1 MSKTVLMVGTF
12 DTKGQEYK
20 FCKELI
26 EARGLNVLTI
36 DTGILGEPG
45 FEPDVSAQAVAE
57 AAGTTLQALRDAN
70 DRGSAVVAMS
80 KGAAKIAVEM
90 LAEGKFNGAFSMGGT
105 GGSSLAAAVYAA
117 LPVGLPKVLI
127 STAAAGDVSPYV
139 GVKDVT
145 MMYSI
150 VDVAGLNSISRQI
163 FSNGVGAIYGMVTQ
177 DPPPAGEERPLVT
190 ASMYGVTTPCVT
202 RVRESLEE
210 AGYEVLVF
218 HATGSGGKSMEAL
231 ISGGYIKGVADITTH
246 ENMDDE
252 VHGIHGAGPE
262 RMKAAAA
269 VGIPQIVSMGALDIG
284 TYGPMDS
291 VPTRYKDRNLHVHN
305 ASVTIMESSAEERVA
320 VGKRMVEK
328 LNKAV
333 GPTVVYLPLKG
344 ISMMDNDGMPFYSP
358 EAREDLFNVFR
369 KGLDQSKVE
378 LVELD
383 YHINDPEFADA
394 MSARLIEMLA

>member
-1 MSKTVLMVGTF
+1 MSKTVLIVGTF
-12 DTKGQEYK
+12 DTKSQEYK
-20 FCKELI
+20 FCKDLI
-26 EARGLNVLTI
+26 EARGLKTLTI
-36 DTGILGEPG
+36 NAGILGDSG
-45 FEPDVSAQAVAE
+45 FEADVSAEEVAK
-57 AAGTTLQALRDAN
+57 AGGTTLQALRDAN

-80 KGAAKIAVEM
+80 QGAAKIATDL
-90 LAEGKFNGAFSMGGT
+90 LAEGKFDGAFSMGGT

-163 FSNGVGAIYGMVTQ
+163 FSNGVGAICGMVTQ
-177 DPPPAGEERPLVT
+177 DAPPAGEEKPLVT

-202 RVRESLEE
+202 RVREALEGK
-210 AGYEVLVF
+210 GYEVLVF

-252 VHGIHGAGPE
+252 VQGIHGAGPE
-262 RMKAAAA
+262 RMKAGAAS
-269 VGIPQIVSMGALDIG
+269 GIPQVISLGAVDMG
-284 TYGPMDS
+284 TYGPADT
-291 VPTRYKDRNLHVHN
+291 VPAEYKDRKLHVHN
-305 ASVTIMESSAEERVA
+305 ASITIMEANAEERIA

-333 GPTVVYLPLKG
+333 GPTVLYLPLKG
-344 ISMMDNDGMPFYSP
+344 ISMMDNEEMPFHAP
-358 EAREDLFNVFR
+358 EAREALFNVFR
-369 KGLDQSKVE
+369 EGLDQSKVE

-394 MSARLIEMLA
+394 MSSRLIEMLG